1 MDIFKKYLNKCMTTR
16 GSIDSIPKVTGGL
29 WIKGK
34 ILDDKI
40 WEWILDGRITAYSWA
55 GVPKHDEIIDIKG
68 KRIYILHKADILDIS
83 VVVSPADLHAQIK
96 IEDKKNHI
104 ISGYASTSQE
114 NRRYEFI
121 MPSVFKTGMEQYM
134 SMPPKGVI
142 LFNHN
147 QDKPVGKILEYKVV
161 EKKSKFPK
169 GEPISN
175 NKEVNNIII
184 ESIDA
189 RIGIIKSQKGKGG
202 SPEGDGGS
210 DYCYCSNYP
219 KCNYKVK
226 HERGEGQGKA
236 VPCIKLKC
244 PLCGASLIG
253 SKEMERLKK
262 KNKEK
267 KK

>member
-1 MDIFKKYLNKCMTTR
+1 MDIFKKYLNKCITTQ
-16 GSIDSIPKVTGGL
+16 GSIDSIPKITGGL

-55 GVPKHDEIIDIKG
+55 GIPKHDEVIDIEG

-96 IEDKKNHI
+96 IEDKENHI
-104 ISGYASTSQE
+104 ISGYASTSRE

-147 QDKPVGKILEYKVV
+147 QDKPVGKILEYRVI
-161 EKKSKFPK
+161 EKKKSDLF
-169 GEPISN
+169 
-175 NKEVNNIII
+175 KEESMSDNREVINNIII
-184 ESIDA
+184 ESMNNRID
-189 RIGIIKSQKGKGG
+189 IVKGQKGKGG

-210 DYCYCSNYP
+210 DYCYCP

-236 VPCIKLKC
+236 VPCAKLKC
-244 PLCGASLIG
+244 PKCGASLIG

-267 KK
+267 K